1 MIIELRRRHYYT
13 WLTIGIIL
21 PIGFV
26 WAVLNIPKMPSD
38 NFNKT
43 TVAAYPN
50 VIQSKETSSLKVNLR
65 QNTVMQSVMAQGA
78 LKGGDQIELTI
89 LKPLVG
95 AANQLYLS
103 TTADKPLQ
111 TVLGALGNRGT
122 YYFPLPNTFT
132 SESPLILTV
141 YDAIKQKQTEQI
153 VLKK

>member
-26 WAVLNIPKMPSD
+26 WAVLNIPKMPID

-65 QNTVMQSVMAQGA
+65 QNTD
-78 LKGGDQIELTI
+78 GGYQIELTV
-89 LKPLVG
+89 LRPLIG

-111 TVLGALGNRGT
+111 IVLGALDNRDT
-122 YYFPLPNTFT
+122 YYFSSPNTVT

-141 YDAIKQKQTEQI
+141 YDVIKQKQTEQI

>member
-13 WLTIGIIL
+13 WLTIGILL

-43 TVAAYPN
+43 TAAAYPN
-50 VIQSKETSSLKVNLR
+50 VVKNVETASLTAQLR
-65 QNTVMQSVMAQGA
+65 QNTE
-78 LKGGDQIELTI
+78 GGYQIEFLV
-89 LKPLVG
+89 LKPLIG

-103 TTADKPLQ
+103 TSTDKPLQ
-111 TVLGALGNRGT
+111 TVLGALGNTGA
-122 YYFPLPNTFT
+122 YYFPLPNTVL

-141 YDAIKQKQTEQI
+141 YDAIKRKQTEQI